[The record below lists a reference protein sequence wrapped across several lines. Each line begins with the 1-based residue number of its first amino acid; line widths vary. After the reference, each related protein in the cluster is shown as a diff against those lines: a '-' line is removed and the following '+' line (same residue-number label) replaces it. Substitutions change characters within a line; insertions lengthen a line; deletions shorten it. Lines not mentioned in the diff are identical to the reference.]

1 MRPFWIHELSAAL
14 AASTPCSPSQN
25 RSTNCF
31 RTGHKEDACG
41 PACDDSTVVERTSL
55 STTTLS
61 AAVPGHD
68 RFEPSKTGPPS
79 TRRAA
84 GPTVDRHSRVDAAI
98 PDPTT
103 HGHVK
108 RNAELDL
115 AATQP
120 HTTAPDHSTHHRS
133 DDHHLRDPHLDRH
146 DHNHRRTVVTDQPGL
161 TTPSGKLL
169 VQMRPAVDP
178 GRSSGS

>member
-14 AASTPCSPSQN
+14 AAPTPRSPSQN

-61 AAVPGHD
+61 AAVPD
-68 RFEPSKTGPPS
+68 RRQTQPG
-79 TRRAA
+79 RR
-84 GPTVDRHSRVDAAI
+84 RHSGTSPI
-98 PDPTT
+98 PTT

-146 DHNHRRTVVTDQPGL
+146 DHNHHRTVVTDQPGL
-161 TTPSGKLL
+161 TTPSG
-169 VQMRPAVDP
+169 
-178 GRSSGS
+178 